1 MDNFL
6 WYLFQVSIVFAILYL
21 VYHHFFR
28 WMTFH
33 WINRVFLLLMIPVSF
48 IIPYSDVRFNTS
60 MAGIMQVP
68 AFDDLVSL
76 NQPYQVLGA
85 ASSESLNLSRVL
97 FFLYCFIMLIYLFRL
112 VFSAFS
118 LFRMK
123 RKSAYS
129 NDNGYLIISADVP
142 VIFSYFNW
150 IFVPEVRFA
159 KYEEPVIRHEKM
171 HVTLGHTFDLIL
183 TEILISLLWFNP
195 FVYFFRKSLKSVH
208 EYQVDSMILK
218 TEVQKSDYLKMI
230 MDNLGSGEGLNGL
243 YNYFNGITIKKRIKM
258 ITTNNT
264 SRIHMVWYLMI
275 IPILGFLVMSFANP
289 IGEKPEVFP
298 IRKGEYDKITAYF
311 GVKMLNPVT
320 KKEVIHNGIDLKA
333 KGGVSVL
340 STAGGKV
347 LKAANEEGWGN
358 LVVIE
363 HGDGFE
369 SWYAHL
375 QEFKV
380 ETGQE
385 IQKGQLIGLVGN
397 TGYSTGSHLHF
408 EIRLEGKCVDPL
420 EYIKE

>member
-1 MDNFL
+1 MDSFL
-6 WYLFQVSIVFAILYL
+6 WYLFQVSCIFAVLYL
-21 VYHHFFR
+21 VYHLFFR

-33 WINRVFLLLMIPVSF
+33 RINRIFLLLMIPVSF
-48 IIPYSDVRFNTS
+48 IIPLSDVGFNTS
-60 MAGIMQVP
+60 MAGEMQIP
-68 AFDDLVSL
+68 AFDELVSM
-76 NQPYQVLGA
+76 NQPDQVL
-85 ASSESLNLSRVL
+85 SETALQGINLNRILIA
-97 FFLYCFIMLIYLFRL
+97 LYCFSVLIYLFRL
-112 VFSAFS
+112 VLSAFR
-118 LFRMK
+118 LYRMK
-123 RKSAYS
+123 NRSAYF
-129 NDNGYLIISADVP
+129 NDKGFLIISADVP

-150 IFVPEVRFA
+150 IFVPYCRSDQF
-159 KYEEPVIRHEKM
+159 EEPVIRHEKL
-171 HVTLGHTFDLIL
+171 HVVLGHTFDLIL
-183 TEILISLLWFNP
+183 TEFLISLLWFNP
-195 FVYFFRKSLKSVH
+195 FVYFFRRSIKSVH

-218 TEVQKSDYLKMI
+218 SEVQKSDYLRMI
-230 MDNLGSGEGLNGL
+230 MDNLESGVRLNGL

-264 SRIHMVWYLMI
+264 SRIHLVWYLMI
-275 IPILGFLVMSFANP
+275 IPIIGFLVMSFANP
-289 IGEKPEVFP
+289 KGEKPEVFP

-311 GVKMLNPVT
+311 GVKGLNPVT

-333 KGGVSVL
+333 KEGVSVIA
-340 STAGGKV
+340 TAGGKV

-380 ETGQE
+380 EAGQE